1 MRQTRISFT
10 PARTIPGFCRGW
22 AETDFERQNRPTNKN
37 LRRGR
42 DMNQEDNYYEIEHG
56 EIESS
61 VLVLGAAYAASLLGM
76 IFWVIT

>member
-1 MRQTRISFT
+1 
-10 PARTIPGFCRGW
+10 
-22 AETDFERQNRPTNKN
+22 
-37 LRRGR
+37 
-42 DMNQEDNYYEIEHG
+42 MNQDENYYETEHG